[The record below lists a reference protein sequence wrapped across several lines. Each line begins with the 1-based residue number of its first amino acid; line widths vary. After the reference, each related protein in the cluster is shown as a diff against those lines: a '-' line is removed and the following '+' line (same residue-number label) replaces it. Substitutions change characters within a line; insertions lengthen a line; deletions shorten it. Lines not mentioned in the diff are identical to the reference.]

1 MHKFHA
7 CISPTNAVFSVLFE
21 LRGDDILGRKKKRK
35 DIFSLSSFFWDSFS
49 SSLTIRSGSAVP
61 SQRSYIP
68 RASPLCSGYFYG
80 SISDSWNGIR
90 RRLEPWDSYIYT
102 YVRTLTRNT
111 LAWQNCNR
119 GHHLEPIQRM
129 DQFRLVGVAMCAA
142 PDGWCSFQRF
152 VESVLDIVYRARR
165 ISIRPIGSLRLL
177 EIFEAWGYS
186 DPEDQI

>member
-1 MHKFHA
+1 MIFW
-7 CISPTNAVFSVLFE
+7 
-21 LRGDDILGRKKKRK
+21 GGKKKRK

-119 GHHLEPIQRM
+119 GHHLEPIQGM

-165 ISIRPIGSLRLL
+165 ISDTSNRIFKTSGNLWSLGIQRSRGSNLKRISKR
-177 EIFEAWGYS
+177 EFRS
-186 DPEDQI
+186 SSRDD